1 MQALSSILANYKRV
15 KVDLS
20 QTQTLIGSL
29 KENLMLHYAIVFFI
43 IALIAAL
50 LGFTGI
56 AASATGIAK
65 ILFVVFLIMAVVA
78 FVVNRT
84 RG

>member
-1 MQALSSILANYKRV
+1 VQYQGIPVAIVEWASHPYF
-15 KVDLS
+15 
-20 QTQTLIGSL
+20 L
-29 KENLMLHYAIVFFI
+29 KEKIMLHYAIVFFI

-50 LGFTGI
+50 FGFTGI

-78 FVVNRT
+78 FVVNHT